1 MSFNTGLPKRVAHVL
16 LAGAGI
22 LAMTAAAQAQNV
34 VVQGNRRVDAEAI
47 RSAFAGSS
55 QAQVNQAIKDLYAT
69 GQYSNV
75 SVRRNGGQIVVSVVE
90 NNAINRVFFEGNS
103 KVKTEILT
111 GEVQSKSRGAY
122 NAATVKADEQRI
134 LDVYRRSGRSAASV
148 TSRQVQVPNGTADV
162 VFTIN
167 EGDKTGVKTINFA
180 GNRVFSSGKL
190 LGLMQTTEMNF
201 LSWLKTSDIYDPDRV
216 SSDLE
221 LIRRYYLKNGYADF
235 RVTGSEAHYDAEQKG
250 YIVNITVEEGP
261 QYRIGSVRVDSQ
273 LRDVDGTTLTPL
285 VRLSPGDVYDGDA
298 VEKSVEALNR
308 EVSRRGYAFSQI
320 RPKGDRDASTQT
332 IALGFAVDDGPRVYV
347 EKINVRGNTRTRDY
361 VVRRE
366 FDLGEG
372 DAYNRVLIDRA
383 ERRLNNLGYFKKV
396 KISNEPG
403 SSPDRVIVNVDV
415 EDQPTGSF
423 SVAGGYSTTDG
434 FLAEVSVTESNFL
447 GRGQYV
453 RAAASKG
460 QFSQGYELSF
470 TEPYFLDRRIA
481 AGIDLFRQQ
490 QDNSK
495 FSQYQTI
502 ITGGT
507 LRFGLPVTDELSFS
521 PRYSLYT
528 TEINIPNTA
537 ANPFNDCTTSILN
550 VTPGNGI
557 ARALDANNNCLSN
570 GEASLAV
577 KEARGR
583 KLTSLV
589 GYALAYNTLDN
600 NKAPQNGIYAE
611 LKQDFAGVGG
621 DTKFIR
627 TTADA
632 RYYREFFD
640 DFVGIARVQGGN
652 ITGFGNKLRIVDNFN
667 LGPSLV
673 RGFASGGIGPRDVS
687 AGVDTRSSAI
697 GGTTY
702 FGGSLEV
709 QFPIFGL
716 PRDLGLRGAVFADAG
731 TLFSY
736 KGRTN
741 FTPGGGACKAQFVST
756 STPAY
761 TQGTC
766 ITVRDSNVIR
776 SSVGASLLWGS
787 PLGPIRFDYAY
798 ALSRDKF
805 DVRQGFRFSG
815 GSSF

>member
-1 MSFNTGLPKRVAHVL
+1 M
-16 LAGAGI
+16 
-22 LAMTAAAQAQNV
+22 
-34 VVQGNRRVDAEAI
+34 
-47 RSAFAGSS
+47 AFG
-55 QAQVNQAIKDLYAT
+55 
-69 GQYSNV
+69 
-75 SVRRNGGQIVVSVVE
+75 
-90 NNAINRVFFEGNS
+90 
-103 KVKTEILT
+103 
-111 GEVQSKSRGAY
+111 
-122 NAATVKADEQRI
+122 
-134 LDVYRRSGRSAASV
+134 
-148 TSRQVQVPNGTADV
+148 
-162 VFTIN
+162 
-167 EGDKTGVKTINFA
+167 
-180 GNRVFSSGKL
+180 
-190 LGLMQTTEMNF
+190 
-201 LSWLKTSDIYDPDRV
+201 
-216 SSDLE
+216 
-221 LIRRYYLKNGYADF
+221 
-235 RVTGSEAHYDAEQKG
+235 
-250 YIVNITVEEGP
+250 
-261 QYRIGSVRVDSQ
+261 
-273 LRDVDGTTLTPL
+273 
-285 VRLSPGDVYDGDA
+285 
-298 VEKSVEALNR
+298 
-308 EVSRRGYAFSQI
+308 
-320 RPKGDRDASTQT
+320 
-332 IALGFAVDDGPRVYV
+332 
-347 EKINVRGNTRTRDY
+347 
-361 VVRRE
+361 
-366 FDLGEG
+366 
-372 DAYNRVLIDRA
+372 
-383 ERRLNNLGYFKKV
+383 
-396 KISNEPG
+396 
-403 SSPDRVIVNVDV
+403 
-415 EDQPTGSF
+415 
-423 SVAGGYSTTDG
+423 
-434 FLAEVSVTESNFL
+434 
-447 GRGQYV
+447 
-453 RAAASKG
+453 
-460 QFSQGYELSF
+460 
-470 TEPYFLDRRIA
+470 
-481 AGIDLFRQQ
+481 
-490 QDNSK
+490 
-495 FSQYQTI
+495 
-502 ITGGT
+502 
-507 LRFGLPVTDELSFS
+507 
-521 PRYSLYT
+521 
-528 TEINIPNTA
+528 
-537 ANPFNDCTTSILN
+537 
-550 VTPGNGI
+550 
-557 ARALDANNNCLSN
+557 
-570 GEASLAV
+570 

-736 KGRTN
+736 KGKTN
-741 FTPGGGACKAQFVST
+741 FTPGGGACVAQFVA
-756 STPAY
+756 PAY